1 MPRLVTRASNLQ
13 RRTQLTFRPLSQ
25 KNWPD
30 LESLFGPRGASG
42 GCWCM
47 WWRLKRS
54 EYEETKGDGNRLL
67 FQKVVSS
74 GAPTGVLAYAD
85 GKPVAWCAI
94 APRQN
99 YPALARSRV
108 LMPVDNKPVWSVT
121 CFYVARDWRRV
132 GITPA
137 LLKAAVEYARKRGA
151 TIVEGY
157 PHDLPS
163 RKGNDATTL
172 PDAFAWTGFASAFRQ
187 AGFHEVA
194 RRSKSRPVMRLVV
207 GS

>member
-1 MPRLVTRASNLQ
+1 MPRLVIRTSELQPRA
-13 RRTQLTFRPLSQ
+13 QLTFRPLSQ

-30 LESLFGPRGASG
+30 LEALFGTRGASG

-54 EYEETKGDGNRLL
+54 EYEEKKGDGNRVL
-67 FQKVVSS
+67 FQKVLTS
-74 GAPTGVLAYAD
+74 GAPTGVLGYAD

-94 APRQN
+94 APRQD

-108 LMPVDNKPVWSVT
+108 LMPVDDKPVWSVT
-121 CFYVARDWRRV
+121 CFYVARAWRRS
-132 GITPA
+132 GLTPE
-137 LLKAAVEYARKRGA
+137 LLKAAVQYARKRGA

-163 RKGNDATTL
+163 RKGNATTTL

-187 AGFHEVA
+187 AGFQEVA
-194 RRSKSRPVMRLVV
+194 RRSKSRPIMRLVV
-207 GS
+207 GQ